1 MEDPSINLVYYA
13 EYFGYKGPCELPP
26 FDRRKILLE
35 NMILSCAMFKKEDWK
50 SVGGYDIKM
59 IKGYED
65 WEFWINLV
73 LNINNFKVFKLDYV
87 GFYYRRKEISRDVN
101 ISNDIKAAKKL
112 VRYIERK
119 HFKHYLSVFHIK
131 FINKIKKLVK

>member
-1 MEDPSINLVYYA
+1 
-13 EYFGYKGPCELPP
+13 
-26 FDRRKILLE
+26 
-35 NMILSCAMFKKEDWK
+35 MILSCALYKKEDWM

-59 IKGYED
+59 KEGYED

-73 LNINNFKVFKLDYV
+73 LNIKNFKVVKLEYV

-101 ISNDIKAAKKL
+101 ITRDIKAAKKL

-119 HFKHYLSVFHIK
+119 HFKHYLSVFPIK
-131 FINKIKKLVK
+131 IMNRIKRLIK